1 MIYSRSAE
9 YAIRAFVHLAQVQE
23 GKYAMVKNIAE
34 QEEIPAHFLAKILQ
48 QLARKGLLRSSKGP
62 TGGFALRVEPSEIR
76 LLDIVEALDGLAP
89 YQQCASGLSECS
101 DDMPCSMHDS
111 WIALRS
117 RIMDYLGKNTIADL
131 AKALETEEKGSG
143 VSEEEQGQEAGHRK
157 AGLDNLGRAIP
168 APTIIRRLNGTICP
182 CPHGGRT
189 DLPWGTRI
197 RHLFPAVER
206 EHHLS
211 WDPD

>member
-23 GKYAMVKNIAE
+23 GKYAIVNNISKK
-34 QEEIPAHFLAKILQ
+34 EEIPAQFLAKIMQ

-62 TGGFALRVEPSEIR
+62 TGGFALRVDPSEIR

-101 DDMPCSMHDS
+101 DEMPCSMHDS

-131 AKALETEEKGSG
+131 AKALDQKKKSLALAKK
-143 VSEEEQGQEAGHRK
+143 SK
-157 AGLDNLGRAIP
+157 AKKPVAKRA
-168 APTIIRRLNGTICP
+168 
-182 CPHGGRT
+182 
-189 DLPWGTRI
+189 
-197 RHLFPAVER
+197 
-206 EHHLS
+206 
-211 WDPD
+211 

>member
-9 YAIRAFVHLAQVQE
+9 YAIRAFVNLAQVPE

-34 QEEIPAHFLAKILQ
+34 QEDIPAHFLAKILQ

-62 TGGFALRVEPSEIR
+62 TGGFALRIEPSDVR

-111 WIALRS
+111 WVALRT
-117 RIMDYLGKNTIADL
+117 RIIDYLEKNTIADL
-131 AKALETEEKGSG
+131 VKALEVK
-143 VSEEEQGQEAGHRK
+143 RK
-157 AGLDNLGRAIP
+157 SLAKQRKPKRAV
-168 APTIIRRLNGTICP
+168 AARK
-182 CPHGGRT
+182 
-189 DLPWGTRI
+189 
-197 RHLFPAVER
+197 
-206 EHHLS
+206 
-211 WDPD
+211 